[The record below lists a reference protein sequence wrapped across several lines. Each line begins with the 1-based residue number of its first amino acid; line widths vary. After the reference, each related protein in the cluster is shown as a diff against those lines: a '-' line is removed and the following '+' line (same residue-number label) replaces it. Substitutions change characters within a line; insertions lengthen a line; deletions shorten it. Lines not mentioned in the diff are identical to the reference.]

1 MPLLP
6 PYPQEWETFLHDRK
20 TGGLSRKFNQLFSLT
35 ALGVYDGDFMHFSPG
50 VSAVTLNGGRTYHR
64 ILPAHEGQH
73 AIRWF
78 IHDPHAMFAKGD
90 DLQIPH
96 EWINR
101 ALAGLE
107 RVNPFISELENLNVY
122 DDDDDIA
129 LHLQYSD
136 ANPSAE
142 IAAIISLAPASL
154 PTRRKLVI
162 QRKGADAPVFL
173 DLFSPFVEPLHYLL
187 LLPYGT
193 LGWSPNRLNSAGS
206 KFSQARWYRT
216 RFFMNAEQMSVFS
229 RLTGAFRP
237 SDLFTSL
244 ILPR

>member
-1 MPLLP
+1 M
-6 PYPQEWETFLHDRK
+6 
-20 TGGLSRKFNQLFSLT
+20 KFPS
-35 ALGVYDGDFMHFSPG
+35 G
-50 VSAVTLNGGRTYHR
+50 VSAVTLAGGRTYHR

-78 IHDPHAMFAKGD
+78 IHDPLALFAKGNE
-90 DLQIPH
+90 LEIPYQ
-96 EWINR
+96 WINS

-129 LHLQYSD
+129 LHLQYTD
-136 ANPSAE
+136 AATTSE
-142 IAAIISLAPASL
+142 IAAIVSLAPASL

-162 QRKGADAPVFL
+162 KRKGDDAPVFL

-187 LLPYGT
+187 LLPHGT
-193 LGWSPNRLNSAGS
+193 LGWSPDRLNAAG
-206 KFSQARWYRT
+206 KTFSQARWYRT

-229 RLTGAFRP
+229 RLTGEVDFCTFATLT
-237 SDLFTSL
+237 SD
-244 ILPR
+244 R